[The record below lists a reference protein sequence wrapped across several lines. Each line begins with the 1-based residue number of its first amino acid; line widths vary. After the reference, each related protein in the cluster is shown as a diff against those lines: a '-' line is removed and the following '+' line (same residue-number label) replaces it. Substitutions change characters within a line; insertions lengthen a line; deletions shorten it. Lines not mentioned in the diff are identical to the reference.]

1 MSFTCR
7 SAILLVNLPNKL
19 TYIIC
24 NNSRMGF
31 RKIITIILV
40 LLLTSGMA
48 NCIYAQ
54 TNDSIAKKKMR
65 QLFVRAYNNRRNASC
80 LPLADSLYQMAI
92 AAHNRQ
98 AEVDAL
104 NVRFIYEFFQPNN
117 IANVEKQMK
126 PLLAKAEEYGMT
138 NIYYQTMTNK
148 ALYHLREHRYLDA
161 IAFIDKEIEHARKH
175 FFFVLRSLI
184 RTSDALRRRSLRS
197 VIKEKSSFFFVLRS
211 LIRTFVGRMKQAM
224 IFAAGLG
231 TRLKPLTDTMP
242 KALVP
247 VNGVPLL
254 DLIIRRLMAQGYERF
269 VVNVHHFAQMII
281 DHVAQQ
287 DYAPLVRISD
297 ESDMLLDTGGGL
309 KKAATCFD
317 DEQSPI
323 LIHNVDILDNVCY
336 DWFARQHNDEDD
348 AVLLVSER
356 KTKRYLLF
364 DNAMRLMGWKN
375 IETGEIKSP
384 YEYIR
389 RTGLSQHGEPLNMY
403 AFSGIH
409 SFSPRLFRLMERF
422 PDKFSII
429 DFYLSICH
437 RAHIY
442 GCVKSDLKVLDVGK
456 LNALDEA
463 EKFLN
468 NNK

>member
-1 MSFTCR
+1 
-7 SAILLVNLPNKL
+7 
-19 TYIIC
+19 
-24 NNSRMGF
+24 
-31 RKIITIILV
+31 
-40 LLLTSGMA
+40 
-48 NCIYAQ
+48 
-54 TNDSIAKKKMR
+54 
-65 QLFVRAYNNRRNASC
+65 
-80 LPLADSLYQMAI
+80 
-92 AAHNRQ
+92 
-98 AEVDAL
+98 
-104 NVRFIYEFFQPNN
+104 
-117 IANVEKQMK
+117 MK

-138 NIYYQTMTNK
+138 NIYYQTITNK

-184 RTSDALRRRSLRS
+184 RTSDALRRRYLRS

-336 DWFARQHNDEDD
+336 DWFARQHNSEDD